1 MIYRSD
7 YMTHVNFVKR
17 DYWELPMMLNKCVRI
32 NYLPLLFLNSIE
44 KNGLS
49 FRRDSSQIDSIAFQ
63 DYIPLYF
70 FENEVVLISLLP
82 GVICSFEIKSFHI
95 SQGKGLL
102 FYFLLNVFDI
112 FEQLTYSDFRI
123 CSSIIIVGF
132 EGDFVCGA

>member
-1 MIYRSD
+1 
-7 YMTHVNFVKR
+7 
-17 DYWELPMMLNKCVRI
+17 MMLNKYVRN

-44 KNGLS
+44 KKKALS

-70 FENEVVLISLLP
+70 FENELVLISVLP

-95 SQGKGLL
+95 SEGKGLL

-112 FEQLTYSDFRI
+112 FEQLT
-123 CSSIIIVGF
+123 
-132 EGDFVCGA
+132 

>member
-1 MIYRSD
+1 
-7 YMTHVNFVKR
+7 
-17 DYWELPMMLNKCVRI
+17 MMLNKCVRN

-44 KNGLS
+44 KKKALS

-70 FENEVVLISLLP
+70 FENELVLISVLP

-95 SQGKGLL
+95 SEGKGLL

-112 FEQLTYSDFRI
+112 FEQLT
-123 CSSIIIVGF
+123 
-132 EGDFVCGA
+132 